1 MRNDTT
7 RHAVVFNDL
16 FGKPVVARFD
26 QPDSSS
32 DGGALLLKACDE
44 RLGLT
49 QALAGCLRDGRQQ
62 SKVEH
67 SFHDLVRQR
76 VFGMA
81 CGYEDCND
89 AARLSE
95 DPVHKL
101 LVGRDPIKG
110 AALAS
115 QSTLSRFENALD
127 RKSLMRMGRALA
139 DSVIVRHRK
148 RLRGRVKRI
157 TVELDPTDDPTHGG
171 QQLTFFNGH
180 YDTWCYL
187 PVAGFLQFD
196 DEPEQYLFAYVL
208 RPGNANAKLG
218 AIGILRRILDRLRR
232 AFPRAK
238 LRVRLDGGF
247 AGPELFD
254 FLEAERVE
262 YVVAM
267 AQNAVLEGF
276 AEPLMKKVRRMSKR
290 SGDTEH
296 LYGECRYAAGSWH
309 RKRRVIIKAE
319 VVRLGD
325 REPRDNARFV
335 VTNLRLTPQR
345 VYEAVYCQRAN
356 IENRIKELHYGLAID
371 RTSCTSFWANQLRV
385 MLTAAAYVLMQELRL
400 CATGTT
406 CARAQVTTLRER
418 LFKLGAWIERSVRR
432 VVLHLPD
439 SAPWRSEWCRV
450 ARSLGAAPS

>member
-1 MRNDTT
+1 MRDDTT
-7 RHAVVFNDL
+7 RQSVVFKDL
-16 FGKPVVARFD
+16 FGRPVVARFD

-44 RLGLT
+44 QLGLT
-49 QALAGCLRDGRQQ
+49 DALAGCLDDCRQQ

-76 VFGMA
+76 VFGIA

-89 AARLSE
+89 AARVGA
-95 DPVHKL
+95 DPIHKV
-101 LVGRDPIKG
+101 LVGRDPMVG

-115 QSTLSRFENALD
+115 QSTLSRFENALGP
-127 RKSLMRMGRALA
+127 KSLMCMGLALA
-139 DSVIVRHRK
+139 DAVILRHRK

-157 TVELDPTDDPTHGG
+157 TVELDPTDDPTHGA
-171 QQLTFFNGH
+171 QQLSFFNGH

-187 PVAGFLQFD
+187 PTAGFIQFD

-208 RPGNANAKLG
+208 RPGNASAKLG
-218 AIGILRRILDRLRR
+218 AIGILRRVLDRLRR

-238 LRVRLDGGF
+238 VLVRLDGGF
-247 AGPELFD
+247 AGPQMFE

-267 AQNAVLEGF
+267 AENKVLKRI
-276 AEPLMKKVRRMSKR
+276 AEPLMKQARRMSKK
-290 SGDTEH
+290 SGETEH
-296 LYGECRYAAGSWH
+296 LYGECRYAAGSWN
-309 RKRRVIIKAE
+309 RERRVIIKAE
-319 VVRLGD
+319 VVRLGS
-325 REPRDNARFV
+325 REPKDNARFV
-335 VTNLRLTPQR
+335 VTNLRRVPQR

-371 RTSCTSFWANQLRV
+371 RTSCTSFWANQMRV

-400 CATGTT
+400 RAAGTS

-418 LFKLGAWIERSVRR
+418 LFKLGAWLQCSVRR
-432 VVLHLPD
+432 VVIHLPEC
-439 SAPWRSEWCRV
+439 APWRSEWCVV
-450 ARSLGAAPS
+450 ARALGAAPS